1 MKRERPLPILD
12 CHRKTRAIANS
23 SGKII
28 FLNQDD
34 MQDPVEQRQYTRLH
48 RERKAKKDAGMAD

>member
-12 CHRKTRAIANS
+12 CQRKTRAIANAN
-23 SGKII
+23 GKII

-34 MQDPVEQRQYTRLH
+34 MQDPVEQRKYTQLY
-48 RERKAKKDAGMAD
+48 RERKSKKDAGMAD